1 MNRILTIEEMRAK
14 QHGYCWME
22 CVPEPDDPPTVPA
35 DEYLQEMTWNGDQI
49 MLRDIYGTESTST
62 WQMLGP
68 EEYGI
73 TWRCWAEKP
82 AKNGMFVSL
91 IGGSHA

>member
-1 MNRILTIEEMRAK
+1 MPPMGKCWSCGEIAFLAAK
-14 QHGYCWME
+14 ALKKKKTGSLH
-22 CVPEPDDPPTVPA
+22 CVMVCDKCAARHIRKET
-35 DEYLQEMTWNGDQI
+35 
-49 MLRDIYGTESTST
+49 TST

-82 AKNGMFVSL
+82 AKNGMFVSR